1 MIKLNL
7 PSEYFLLTYIATISV
22 LTLSLIASG
31 EVSIYRQENKKIM
44 LKSKLKR
51 IPNLFEVISGF
62 EVCIRRNRFSEN
74 LNSKIDFIIF
84 TTTDILLVNYVDY
97 KGFIYGSPVRKK
109 WWCLNKS
116 KKIFLNPL
124 EKAYLQ
130 RKTINRLIN
139 GSCGIRSFIIFS
151 DEANLDYLKSINE
164 NAEIKVM
171 NEHEFLEEIK
181 IHACRKAKIDRKEY
195 KRLSKLI
202 HKSSY

>member
-1 MIKLNL
+1 MNL
-7 PSEYFLLTYIATISV
+7 PSEYFLLICIASMSV
-22 LTLSLIASG
+22 LTLSLIILG
-31 EVSIYRQENKKIM
+31 EVSIYRKENKKIL

-62 EVCIRRNRFSEN
+62 EVCIRRNSSSEN
-74 LNSKIDFIIF
+74 LKSKIDFIIF

-97 KGFIYGSPVRKK
+97 KGFIYGSPIRKK
-109 WWCLNKS
+109 WWCLNSS

-139 GSCGIRSFIIFS
+139 GTCCIKSFIVFS
-151 DEANLDYLKSINE
+151 DVANLDYLKSINE
-164 NAEIKVM
+164 NAEIKIM
-171 NEHEFLEEIK
+171 NEHEFLEEIEMN
-181 IHACRKAKIDRKEY
+181 AYRKAKIDKKEY

-202 HKSSY
+202 HKSLY

>member
-1 MIKLNL
+1 MNL
-7 PSEYFLLTYIATISV
+7 PSEYFLLICIASMSV
-22 LTLSLIASG
+22 LTLSLIILG
-31 EVSIYRQENKKIM
+31 EVSIYRKENKKIM

-62 EVCIRRNRFSEN
+62 EICIRRNRCSEI
-74 LNSKIDFIIF
+74 LKSKIDFIIF

-109 WWCLNKS
+109 WWCLKNS

-130 RKTINRLIN
+130 RKTMNRLIN
-139 GSCGIRSFIIFS
+139 GTCGIRSFIIFS

-164 NAEIKVM
+164 NEEIKIM

-181 IHACRKAKIDRKEY
+181 IHAYRKAKIDKKEY

-202 HKSSY
+202 HNSSY